1 VIMKAR
7 SMPVKK
13 ARHRHLR
20 LIDLF
25 RRAVNN
31 RA

>member
-1 VIMKAR
+1 MKAR
-7 SMPVKK
+7 SMLVKK
-13 ARHRHLR
+13 ARHRHLS

-31 RA
+31 RT